1 MANSYDVGDRVRV
14 SLAFTDDAGDAADP
28 TTVRGR
34 FRDPSGVV
42 TTYVHGADSELVKD
56 SVGNYHFDIDPDED
70 GEWRYRGEGEG
81 AVRAAAEGR
90 FSVRDSAFPAA
101 S

>member
-1 MANSYDVGDRVRV
+1 MANSYDIGDRVRV
-14 SLAFTDDAGDAADP
+14 SLAFSDDASKPADP

-42 TTYVHGADSELVKD
+42 TTYIYPTNVTKD
-56 SVGNYHFDIDPDED
+56 SVGNYHFDIDPDAD

-90 FSVRDSAFPAA
+90 FSVRDSAFPPAA
-101 S
+101 

>member
-1 MANSYDVGDRVRV
+1 MVSSYDIGDRVRV
-14 SLAFTDDAGDAADP
+14 SLAFTDDSANPADP

-42 TTYVHGADSELVKD
+42 TTYVYGTDSELAKD
-56 SVGNYHFDIDPDED
+56 SVGNYHFDVDPDSD
-70 GEWRYRGEGEG
+70 GEWRYRGEGTG

-90 FSVRDSAFPAA
+90 FSVRDSPFPPAT
-101 S
+101 